1 MALDKEKVAQIAHLA
16 RIRVSDDECASY
28 AQELSQ
34 ILGWVEQLGELDTE
48 RVEPMTAAVDLSLP
62 QRPDE
67 ITDGGQAEKVI
78 ANAPD
83 AAEPFFA
90 VPKVVE

>member
-16 RIRVSDDECASY
+16 RIRVDDAECKGY
-28 AQELSQ
+28 AKELSQ

-48 RVEPMTAAVDLSLP
+48 GVEPMTAVVDLSLP

-67 ITDGGQAEKVI
+67 VTDGGQAEKVV
-78 ANAPD
+78 AGAPD
-83 AAEPFFA
+83 AVGPFFA